1 VNLLRRRKEK
11 LKRQKG
17 ADQMLASQGYKE
29 SKNEEVNL
37 PFTFYLVHFTFYL
50 LSPLAFPT
58 VLDVQ
63 NI

>member
-1 VNLLRRRKEK
+1 
-11 LKRQKG
+11 
-17 ADQMLASQGYKE
+17 MLASQGYKE